1 MHNDYHES
9 PFDEHSTLR
18 VKIAK
23 KKKKREKKRKNGL
36 NHNLR
41 IDKKYKR
48 KVANMRY
55 FE

>member
-23 KKKKREKKRKNGL
+23 TKKRKKKEKKKKT
-36 NHNLR
+36 
-41 IDKKYKR
+41 D
-48 KVANMRY
+48 
-55 FE
+55 